1 MSSTKDRINY
11 TINQANQTNDPIRAE
26 FNATRS
32 VEVLTNPNE
41 YEVQIKSFRIETN
54 NLVYLNLD
62 PNRHKIALN
71 LAGGGVDSS
80 YFQLGLSTNPIRQ
93 PQQILSYINTAINNI
108 MTSIRAVNPL
118 FTGGVDSE
126 NPFFSWDAN
135 NQKFV
140 LFIPDYSGTFSIGM
154 SFSPA
159 LNKALN
165 IDTIFLK
172 DAFLSPNELNYFLI
186 QDELTAV
193 TVGSFSYYTYRSQG
207 SPEGFSDIDSIVIQ
221 TSSIPVVPT
230 LFGSAVDIDN
240 IILKVYKP
248 SFKELLGE
256 EIIINYTTDNYFS
269 LNSHYPLKT
278 MDVQFVVVRKG
289 GNPEPMLLYPQNAFS
304 AQIEFK
310 KLNDF

>member
-11 TINQANQTNDPIRAE
+11 TINTGNNTNDPIRAE

-54 NLVYLNLD
+54 NLLLFRLD
-62 PNRHKIALN
+62 PNRHQISMN

-80 YFQLGLSTNPIRQ
+80 FFKQPLSANPIYQ
-93 PQQILSYINTAINNI
+93 PQQLLSYLNGSINTI

-135 NQKFV
+135 NQKFA

-172 DAFLSPNELNYFLI
+172 DAFLSPNESNYFLI

-193 TVGSFSYYTYRSQG
+193 PVGSFSYYTYRSQG
-207 SPEGFSDIDSIVIQ
+207 TPEGLSDIDSIVIQ

-230 LFGSAVDIDN
+230 LNGTTADIDN

-248 SFKELLGE
+248 SIRELFNE
-256 EIIINYTTDNYFS
+256 ELIINYTTDNYFS

-278 MDVQFVVVRKG
+278 MDVQFIIARKG
-289 GNPEPMLLYPQNAFS
+289 GSAEPMLLYPQNAFS